1 MSILKLFLQGNR
13 QKKNNVIVFAK
24 SRHEVGDPVQVF
36 DNGRLVQ
43 SGRVAQD
50 MSDVKKYQGVKKRV
64 GGKDVE
70 FNSGV
75 GYYRVELE

>member
-1 MSILKLFLQGNR
+1 MSLLKLFLQGNR
-13 QKKNNVIVFAK
+13 EKKDSIIVFAK

-50 MSDVKKYQGVKKRV
+50 ISKVKKYQGVKKRI
-64 GGKDVE
+64 GDQDVE